1 MLVQDRPWQGSYR
14 SNGQAVTTFG
24 ATGPDYG
31 TTATG
36 RHANEEAVRALAAN
50 NRRLIGTFH
59 G

>member
-36 RHANEEAVRALAAN
+36 GHANEEAVRALAAN
-50 NRRLIGTFH
+50 N
-59 G
+59 